1 MGALK
6 LRQKVNFP
14 ATVTAEGGLG
24 IDKVSGRWTISPKWD
39 DLSLITS
46 LPSPATKEVWARDPS
61 TSSYYRIS
69 VQAFIDSLPQGPSG
83 ALSVGTTTTLPAGSS
98 ATVTNSGTSTNAV
111 LNFGLPAGADGL
123 TVRNGSGAPSSGL
136 GNDGD
141 FYIDTAAS
149 KIYGPKTS
157 GAWGSGTSLIGPQG
171 PTGVQGTPTTGHQV
185 SWYNSTTIQDNGAMP
200 ASGMVKSDGTKL
212 VAATAGTDFVAAT
225 SGSNIQK
232 ANGSGGL
239 TAATAGTDYQAP
251 IGTISG
257 VAKGNGANAL
267 TAATAGTDYVA
278 PGTATAFTKQQS
290 FTLAILTDG
299 ATINWDVSGAQKAK
313 VTLGGNRT
321 MAAVTNAVEGTTYLL
336 WVIQD
341 ATGSRTLTW
350 TTTGAGSFDFGTG
363 GTPTL
368 TTTASKADLLAFEA
382 ISIGG
387 TLKLR
392 YSGIRLGFA

>member
-24 IDKVSGRWTISPKWD
+24 IDKVSGVWTVSPKWEN
-39 DLSLITS
+39 LVLVTS
-46 LPSPATKEVWARDPS
+46 LSNPEAREIWARNPS
-61 TSSYYRIS
+61 DGSYVRIS
-69 VQAFIDSLPQGPSG
+69 VQALINSLPQGPSG
-83 ALSVGTTTTLPAGSS
+83 ELSVGTTTTLPAGSD
-98 ATVTNSGTSTNAV
+98 ATVTNTGTPSSAV
-111 LNFGLPAGADGL
+111 LNFGLPAGVDGS
-123 TVRNGSGAPSSGL
+123 TVLNGSGTPSSGL
-136 GNDGD
+136 GNNGD
-141 FYIDTAAS
+141 FYIDTTAFE
-149 KIYGPKTS
+149 IYGPKAA

-171 PTGVQGTPTTGHQV
+171 PTGVQGTPTSGHQV
-185 SWYNSTTIQDNGAMP
+185 SWFNSTTIQDNGAMP

-212 VAATAGTDFVAAT
+212 VAASAGTDFVSAT
-225 SGSNIQK
+225 TGSAIQK
-232 ANGSGGL
+232 ANGTGGL

-257 VAKGNGANAL
+257 VVKGNGANAL
-267 TAATAGTDYVA
+267 TAASPGTDYVA
-278 PGTATAFTKQQS
+278 PGTATAFTKQQG
-290 FTLAILTDG
+290 FTLAALTDG

-341 ATGSRTLTW
+341 GTGSRTLSW

-363 GTPTL
+363 GSPTL
-368 TTTASKADLLAFEA
+368 TTTASKADLLSFEA

-392 YSGIRLGFA
+392 FSGIRFGFA